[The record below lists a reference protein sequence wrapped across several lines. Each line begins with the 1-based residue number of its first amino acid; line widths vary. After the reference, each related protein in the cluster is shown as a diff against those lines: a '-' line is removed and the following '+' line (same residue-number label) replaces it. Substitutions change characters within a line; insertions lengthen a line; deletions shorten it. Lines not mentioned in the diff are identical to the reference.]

1 MDCKASFLEKL
12 FQLFVLHG
20 AKTLTMDDIARE
32 FSISKKTLYQ
42 LYKNKEALLADVLNF
57 ISDKVLHEME
67 KIENQSSC
75 PIQSLF
81 ERNNVINEVLGSEK
95 NLFIMQLMKYYLEV
109 YHHHLLKVHSKMTNL
124 IENNFASG
132 LEKKLYCEDV
142 PREMYARFLI
152 TLFFSIDTS
161 PLFETCDA
169 KEKEGICKDVLNFY
183 LDAILTE
190 KGKERKKELLSEFKI
205 LTPNNIDE
213 ELS

>member
-1 MDCKASFLEKL
+1 M
-12 FQLFVLHG
+12 
-20 AKTLTMDDIARE
+20 KTAE
-32 FSISKKTLYQ
+32 ISRSHDSRLQPT
-42 LYKNKEALLADVLNF
+42 
-57 ISDKVLHEME
+57 ISTPRLIGEG
-67 KIENQSSC
+67 
-75 PIQSLF
+75 SL
-81 ERNNVINEVLGSEK
+81 V
-95 NLFIMQLMKYYLEV
+95 
-109 YHHHLLKVHSKMTNL
+109 
-124 IENNFASG
+124 
-132 LEKKLYCEDV
+132 
-142 PREMYARFLI
+142 